1 MSRYKLRSTGSEPRV
16 DDTLDNDPDG
26 WRKRVDAI
34 LQANIRRR
42 VNGRVAAHRTVEHNT
57 TVIFCAF
64 DTWHNKL
71 NHKVKKPQNLTERH
85 VQVLVRYWYEQGK
98 AASTMNNDLSV
109 IRKFYGWMGKKG
121 VVRSL
126 RDYLPDAPVER
137 VERRNM
143 AATGNRSK
151 SWSAN
156 GIDVEK
162 KLQEAFALDER
173 FGIILAM
180 QFAFGYRRKETISI
194 RPWIND
200 LRAVGQN
207 AFMMYER
214 DGTKG
219 GRQRLIRLEFPF
231 QVWALDYAKSRIPK
245 RAHLGWQKTRRGQD
259 AKLPYSLERYKEYM
273 KKLGISRRDV
283 FVTGHGG
290 RAEYAENCALLRG
303 FVPASLGGKAN
314 QMPREDLEILEK
326 QVSEN
331 LGHSRARITRDS
343 YYGSPPKTD
352 PQTAGSES
360 PGESGSGASTGIVDN
375 ATQRAPVGTVTS
387 LEERLAAAGEAP
399 KGFLDLIGS
408 YYRTMPAGRVRP
420 DPSKPLV
427 RGVGRF
433 AAKVVNER
441 VKAEPVKRK
450 GTVKSRQHADR
461 QLRLPFRDRL
471 PTITRVTRGKSPGD
485 DVDD

>member
-1 MSRYKLRSTGSEPRV
+1 M
-16 DDTLDNDPDG
+16 DDAAFGDEPDG
-26 WRKRVDAI
+26 WRSRVEAI
-34 LQANIRRR
+34 LKANVYRR

-71 NHKVKKPQNLTERH
+71 NHKIKIPQKLTDRH
-85 VQVLVRYWYEQGK
+85 VQVLVRYWYEEGK

-109 IRKFYGWMGKKG
+109 LRKFFGWMGKKG
-121 VVRSL
+121 IVRSL
-126 RDYLPDAPVER
+126 KEYLPDAPADR
-137 VERRNM
+137 IERRNM

-156 GIDVEK
+156 GIDVEQ

-200 LRAVGQN
+200 LRPLGQN

-231 QVWALDYAKSRIPK
+231 QVWALDYAKSRISK
-245 RAHLGWQKTRRGQD
+245 RAHLGWQKTRRGEN
-259 AKLPYSLERYKEYM
+259 ATLEYSLERYKEYM
-273 KKLGISRRDV
+273 KKLGICRKDV

-303 FVPASLGGKAN
+303 FVPVPASLGGKAN

-343 YYGSPPKTD
+343 YYGTPDKAE
-352 PQTAGSES
+352 PQAASSEQVE
-360 PGESGSGASTGIVDN
+360 GSGSGTPGGVADN
-375 ATQRAPVGTVTS
+375 ASQRPPVGTAIS
-387 LEERLAAAGEAP
+387 LEERLAAACEPP
-399 KGFLDLIGS
+399 KGFLDLATS

-420 DPSKPLV
+420 DPSKPPV
-427 RGVGRF
+427 PGVGRF
-433 AAKVVNER
+433 AAKAISEKA
-441 VKAEPVKRK
+441 KAEPVKRK
-450 GTVKSRQHADR
+450 GGVRSRPYDEMSVGCVCHS
-461 QLRLPFRDRL
+461 
-471 PTITRVTRGKSPGD
+471 G
-485 DVDD
+485 